1 MKATIRDAEILR
13 AIRPLELVAYLRAN
27 GWRQEQRLER
37 GAFWRKESNELLLPL
52 DSNLGDFANRMA
64 EVLQMLERAEQRS
77 QLEILEDLM
86 MVSADVIRPRLP
98 GADGEGSLSL
108 EQGTIVYEQARNLML
123 AAACAAIERRSLYAK
138 RKPEQAMQYLRHARF
153 GPSKQGSYI
162 VTIISPVPPK
172 LSSAKDLFG
181 EEFGLEPFE
190 RRTVRVL
197 AEALEA
203 VASAVREAAVTGE
216 IDPMKAA
223 VERGVSANLCEAI
236 LGLDEGG
243 GGKGV
248 EFTFSWSPSR
258 GIPSHTKSSIALM
271 PDVMPILA
279 ETARVFRETATVE
292 GSEVIGTVQKL
303 EHQESERGRITVL
316 GTADGV
322 PRTVVMELSGEDH
335 VRAIR
340 AYEERIPVKCV
351 GELAREGKS
360 WVLNNAREFALLR
373 EAVEEQ

>member
-27 GWRQEQRLER
+27 GWHQEQRLER

-52 DSNLGDFANRMA
+52 DSNLRDFANRMA

-108 EQGTIVYEQARNLML
+108 EHGTIVYEQARNLML
-123 AAACAAIERRSLYAK
+123 AAACAAIERRTLYAK

-181 EEFGLEPFE
+181 EELGLEPFE

-197 AEALEA
+197 AEALGA
-203 VASAVREAAVTGE
+203 IASAVREAAVTGE

-248 EFTFSWSPSR
+248 EFTFSWSASR
-258 GIPSHTKSSIALM
+258 GIPSHAKSSIALM

-303 EHQESERGRITVL
+303 EHQESERGKVTVL

-373 EAVEEQ
+373 EAVEEP